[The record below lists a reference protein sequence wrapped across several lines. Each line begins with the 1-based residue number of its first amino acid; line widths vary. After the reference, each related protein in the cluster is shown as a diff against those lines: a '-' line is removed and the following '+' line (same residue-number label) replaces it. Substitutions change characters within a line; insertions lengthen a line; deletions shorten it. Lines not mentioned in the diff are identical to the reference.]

1 MDIVLA
7 FFKEFINM
15 GAAVMLPVVIFVL
28 GLFFRMKPAQALRAG
43 LLVGIGFQGVVLTI
57 NFC

>member
-7 FFKEFINM
+7 FSKEFINM

-28 GLFFRMKPAQALRAG
+28 GLFSE
-43 LLVGIGFQGVVLTI
+43 
-57 NFC
+57 

>member
-15 GAAVMLPVVIFVL
+15 GAAVMLPVVILSWDCFSE
-28 GLFFRMKPAQALRAG
+28 
-43 LLVGIGFQGVVLTI
+43 
-57 NFC
+57 